1 MADENNTLNQAPM
14 EEDTR
19 TRKTVRLRAIA
30 PEVSAATTA
39 APAAPAVSAP
49 ISDGDD
55 TMTRKTVKL
64 KPVRPAIPVPTAP
77 VAAAP
82 AAPVAAAPAAPV
94 TAAPAAPV
102 EDDTRTRKTV
112 VIRPAVAP
120 AAAAP
125 AGADDRTV
133 KIQRPA
139 PKVIAPKPV
148 VPAAAP
154 QPVAPKPAVPAAAPK
169 PVAPKPVVPAA
180 APKVVPPIAS
190 KTSDGVETGSVPEVA
205 FDSDKKDFASIF
217 CTVAAALAL
226 VAILGTALL
235 TTAHYLQFE
244 HDTIIEI
251 PGLSK

>member
-1 MADENNTLNQAPM
+1 MAMADENNTLNQAPM

-64 KPVRPAIPVPTAP
+64 KPVRPAIPVP
-77 VAAAP
+77 
-82 AAPVAAAPAAPV
+82 AAPVAAAPATPV
-94 TAAPAAPV
+94 AAAPAAPV

-139 PKVIAPKPV
+139 PK
-148 VPAAAP
+148 
-154 QPVAPKPAVPAAAPK
+154 

-190 KTSDGVETGSVPEVA
+190 KTSAGVETGSVPEVA